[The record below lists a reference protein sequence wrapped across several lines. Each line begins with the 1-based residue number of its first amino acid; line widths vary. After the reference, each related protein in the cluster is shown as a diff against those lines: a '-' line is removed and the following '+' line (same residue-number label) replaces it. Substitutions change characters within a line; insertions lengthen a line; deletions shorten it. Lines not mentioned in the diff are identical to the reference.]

1 MTKTFYYNNDVCIVG
16 IGCVL
21 PDANN
26 PRKFWDNL
34 LAGKCSIRKIPE
46 ERWKSDLY
54 FNTNKKEEDKT
65 YSNVAA
71 FVENN
76 QLKKICRRLCLD
88 FSKNNRLQIMAL
100 EATRQA
106 LACLNSD
113 FLDKAKRN
121 ASIFLGCMEIDE
133 SLLTQN
139 FYPRNK
145 KSLEEYI
152 AKSNLKNKGQI
163 IEKIK
168 KIFDKYKTDT
178 ETKISSLLTSSVI
191 NLIKQRFNLQGEGAL
206 IDAACAS
213 SLAALDISV
222 KALRNYKTDMAIS
235 GGIESNLGPDT
246 FVLFSKVGALSKNR
260 CLPFD
265 GRTDGLSQ
273 GEGAAIFVLQ
283 RLEDALKDK
292 NKIYGIIKSIGGSSD
307 GRSSSLFSPAAEG
320 QVLAYKRAYRG
331 VDKNMVDY
339 IECHGTGT
347 IVGDTTELKSL
358 NEFFENRRIPVG
370 SVKSLIGHTKGA
382 AGASGMLKCILSLQ
396 NKIIPPSKY
405 LETPII
411 TQHDSVYINKE
422 PIKIKIKPRPLR
434 FGISAFGF
442 GNTNYHVVLD
452 EFLGDGEMIKR
463 GSSEAVDSCVV
474 LGRSSMSLGKVDFNL
489 ITSKFKIPPQ
499 SFSCIDKVQLQALT
513 AAADAFEKSNIEIDS
528 LEKDKVSVISTSCL
542 GLDSALGF
550 VERIRHFE
558 FNDSLAFLVNH
569 KNKFP
574 KVTEDTG
581 VGVLNNV
588 IAGRVCNM
596 FDFRGKNFNVDSDFN
611 SFAVALNIA
620 IQELLEEGGLI
631 VLLSCEEKL
640 NKEEVIVE
648 REKITCL
655 ILSTLGLAKEKNYPI
670 REIIKKID
678 YYE

>member
-1 MTKTFYYNNDVCIVG
+1 M
-16 IGCVL
+16 
-21 PDANN
+21 
-26 PRKFWDNL
+26 
-34 LAGKCSIRKIPE
+34 
-46 ERWKSDLY
+46 
-54 FNTNKKEEDKT
+54 
-65 YSNVAA
+65 
-71 FVENN
+71 
-76 QLKKICRRLCLD
+76 
-88 FSKNNRLQIMAL
+88 
-100 EATRQA
+100 
-106 LACLNSD
+106 
-113 FLDKAKRN
+113 
-121 ASIFLGCMEIDE
+121 
-133 SLLTQN
+133 
-139 FYPRNK
+139 
-145 KSLEEYI
+145 
-152 AKSNLKNKGQI
+152 
-163 IEKIK
+163 
-168 KIFDKYKTDT
+168 
-178 ETKISSLLTSSVI
+178 
-191 NLIKQRFNLQGEGAL
+191 
-206 IDAACAS
+206 
-213 SLAALDISV
+213 
-222 KALRNYKTDMAIS
+222 
-235 GGIESNLGPDT
+235 
-246 FVLFSKVGALSKNR
+246 
-260 CLPFD
+260 
-265 GRTDGLSQ
+265 
-273 GEGAAIFVLQ
+273 
-283 RLEDALKDK
+283 
-292 NKIYGIIKSIGGSSD
+292 
-307 GRSSSLFSPAAEG
+307 
-320 QVLAYKRAYRG
+320 
-331 VDKNMVDY
+331 
-339 IECHGTGT
+339 
-347 IVGDTTELKSL
+347 
-358 NEFFENRRIPVG
+358 
-370 SVKSLIGHTKGA
+370 
-382 AGASGMLKCILSLQ
+382 
-396 NKIIPPSKY
+396 
-405 LETPII
+405 
-411 TQHDSVYINKE
+411 
-422 PIKIKIKPRPLR
+422 
-434 FGISAFGF
+434 
-442 GNTNYHVVLD
+442 LD

-474 LGRSSMSLGKVDFNL
+474 LGRSSMSLGKIDFNL